1 MPYKVEKTRLP
12 QHLDR
17 RVKLLDEDKDEIRK
31 LYKSGLYSLNGLAKQ
46 YSVSKKTILLI
57 VNPQSKEKNDRYI
70 KEHWMDYKQD
80 KEQHNLSIK
89 KTRRYKQDLRLKGE
103 I

>member
-1 MPYKVEKTRLP
+1 MPSVVDKIKLP
-12 QHLDR
+12 QQLDR

-57 VNPQSKEKNDRYI
+57 VNPQSKAKNDRYI
-70 KEHWMDYKQD
+70 KEHWMNYQQD

-89 KTRRYKQDLRLKGE
+89 KTRKYKEQLRKQGE